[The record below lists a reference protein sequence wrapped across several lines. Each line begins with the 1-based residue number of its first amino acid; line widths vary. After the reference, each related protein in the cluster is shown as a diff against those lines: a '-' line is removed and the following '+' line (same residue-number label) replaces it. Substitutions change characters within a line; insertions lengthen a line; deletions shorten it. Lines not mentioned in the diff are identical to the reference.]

1 MNKITKQKQSYNKT
15 DTENKQM
22 VARGEEVG
30 GGKKQVREIKT
41 YTHFQL
47 QNK

>member
-22 VARGEEVG
+22 VARGEKDG
-30 GGKKQVREIKT
+30 GVSEIDEGD
-41 YTHFQL
+41 
-47 QNK
+47 

>member
-22 VARGEEVG
+22 VARKEEGQEMREIGEED
-30 GGKKQVREIKT
+30 
-41 YTHFQL
+41 
-47 QNK
+47 